1 MYELNGKHLSIKFE
15 HERSKERISFLD
27 NEIYIKNN
35 KLHHKIFRKKTDCQT
50 FLNIN
55 SEYTKSLKNGIPYS
69 QALRIKRICST
80 KKNFDHHSREMTEKF
95 LKQGYDQK
103 LFDEQLEKIDKL
115 VRDDLLQQKDKEQQD
130 PKRIP

>member
-1 MYELNGKHLSIKFE
+1 MKDRKNK
-15 HERSKERISFLD
+15 
-27 NEIYIKNN
+27 NNYIKSN
-35 KLHHKIFRKKTDCQT
+35 KLHHKIFRKKTDCQI

-55 SEYTKSLKNGIPYS
+55 SEYTKSLKNSIPYS

-80 KKNFDHHSREMTEKF
+80 KKDFDHHSREMTEKF
-95 LKQGYDQK
+95 VKQGYDQK